1 MRCLDCGASAGALSG
16 PVHDAT
22 LSEPATAEPAH
33 ANGTEPLPP
42 GVHKASFAAMTLG
55 SIGIVYG
62 DIGTSPL
69 YAFREALKSASED
82 GLSRSEVIGIVSLM
96 FWALTIIVTLKY
108 VVFLLRTDNN
118 GEGGT
123 LSLMA
128 LAQKAYGRRTTTIF
142 VLGIAG
148 ASLFAGEAIITPAI
162 SVLSALEGLS
172 LVTDTFDPYIIP
184 MAIIILGVLFAVQRH
199 GTGRVSV
206 AFGPICV
213 VWFLTIGTLGA
224 AHVMDDPEVLW
235 ALSPTYAI
243 GFLFD
248 HGIAG
253 FIVLG
258 AVFLTVTG
266 CEALYADMGHFGRKP
281 ITAAWMWFVFPAL
294 TLNYFGQGA
303 MVLAHPENA
312 AEPFFLLA
320 PRELLVPLVI
330 LATMATVIASQAV
343 ITGAFSLTQQAV
355 QLGLLPRMQIRR
367 TSESAAG
374 QIYLPAVN
382 SLLFI
387 GVIAL
392 VMGFQTSSALSHA
405 YGIAVTG
412 TMVVTSC
419 LAYVIV
425 RRVWGF
431 SRLAAG
437 LIVAP
442 ILMIELTF
450 LSANLLKL
458 FSGAYVP
465 LLLGLG
471 MMIIMWTWRRGN
483 RIVQEKTRRESMK
496 LEELLEMLRK
506 SPPVRVPGTAVFL
519 TTDPETAPPA
529 LFHNLK
535 HNKVLHE
542 KLIMLNVF
550 TASYPRVS
558 EEQRAKIEII
568 DSDVTRVI
576 LNFGY
581 METPNVPRALAR
593 LKKQGLKFDIMTTS
607 FFLGRRVIVPDRR
620 SGMPQWQDKLFIAL
634 NRNATNATDFFQIPT
649 GRVVELGAQVTV

>member
-1 MRCLDCGASAGALSG
+1 MTDNAPASTGTTAHGEPDQHRKAPFWAL
-16 PVHDAT
+16 
-22 LSEPATAEPAH
+22 
-33 ANGTEPLPP
+33 
-42 GVHKASFAAMTLG
+42 TLG

-69 YAFREALKSASED
+69 YAFREALTAASAD
-82 GLSRSEVIGIVSLM
+82 GLARSEIIGIVSLM
-96 FWALTIIVTLKY
+96 FWSLTIIVTLKY

-172 LVTDTFDPYIIP
+172 LVTDAFDPYILP
-184 MAIIILGVLFAVQRH
+184 MAIIILGVLFSVQRH
-199 GTGRVSV
+199 GTGRVSA

-213 VWFLTIGTLGA
+213 VWFLSIGGLGA
-224 AHVMDDPEVLW
+224 MHILDDPKILY
-235 ALSPTYAI
+235 ALSPTFAV

-248 HGIAG
+248 HGFAG
-253 FIVLG
+253 LLVLG
-258 AVFLTVTG
+258 SVFLTVTG

-303 MVLAHPENA
+303 LVLARPEA
-312 AEPFFLLA
+312 AGNPFFLLA
-320 PRELLVPLVI
+320 PEELLVPLVI

-355 QLGLLPRMQIRR
+355 QLGLLPRMEIRR
-367 TSESAAG
+367 TSETAAG
-374 QIYLPAVN
+374 QIYMPVVN
-382 SLLFI
+382 TMLFV
-387 GVIAL
+387 GVISL
-392 VMGFQTSSALSHA
+392 VIGFGSSSALSHA

-412 TMVVTSC
+412 TMVVSSL

-425 RRVWGF
+425 RRVWGV
-431 SRLAAG
+431 SRPWTIA
-437 LIVAP
+437 IIAP
-442 ILMIELTF
+442 ILLIELTF

-458 FSGAYVP
+458 FQGAYVP
-465 LLLGLG
+465 LLLGIG
-471 MMIIMWTWRRGN
+471 MMLIMWTWRRGN
-483 RIVQEKTRRESMK
+483 QIVQEKTRRDSMK
-496 LEELLEMLRK
+496 LEDLLDMLRK

-519 TTDPETAPPA
+519 SNDVEVAPPA

-542 KLIMLNVF
+542 KLIMLTVF
-550 TASYPRVS
+550 TASYPRVA
-558 EEQRAKIEII
+558 EEQRAKVEKI
-568 DSDVTRVI
+568 DDDVTRVI

-607 FFLGRRVIVPDRR
+607 FFLGRKVIVPDRR
-620 SGMPQWQDKLFIAL
+620 SGMPRWQDKLFIAL

>member
-1 MRCLDCGASAGALSG
+1 MTDTAPAATGTIPAGE
-16 PVHDAT
+16 HDHH
-22 LSEPATAEPAH
+22 P
-33 ANGTEPLPP
+33 
-42 GVHKASFAAMTLG
+42 KASFWALTLG
-55 SIGIVYG
+55 SIGVVYG

-69 YAFREALKSASED
+69 YAFREALTAASAD
-82 GLSRSEVIGIVSLM
+82 GLSNNEIIGIVSLM
-96 FWALTIIVTLKY
+96 FWSLTIIVTLKY

-148 ASLFAGEAIITPAI
+148 ASLFSGEAIITPAI

-172 LVTDTFDPYIIP
+172 LVTDTFDPYILP
-184 MAIIILGVLFAVQRH
+184 MAIIILGVLFSVQRH
-199 GTGRVSV
+199 GTGRVSA

-213 VWFLTIGTLGA
+213 VWFLSIGALGVL
-224 AHVMDDPEVLW
+224 HILDDPKVLY

-243 GFLFD
+243 GFLIE
-248 HGIAG
+248 HGFAG
-253 FIVLG
+253 LLVLG
-258 AVFLTVTG
+258 SVFLTVTG

-294 TLNYFGQGA
+294 TLNYFGQGGL
-303 MVLAHPENA
+303 VLAHHEMA
-312 AEPFFLLA
+312 ANPFFLLA
-320 PRELLVPLVI
+320 PPELLVPLVI

-355 QLGLLPRMQIRR
+355 QLGLLPRMEIRR
-367 TSESAAG
+367 TSETAAG
-374 QIYLPAVN
+374 QIYLPVIN
-382 SLLFI
+382 TLLFV

-392 VMGFQTSSALSHA
+392 VVGFGSSSALSHA

-412 TMVVTSC
+412 TMVVSSL

-425 RRVWGF
+425 RRVWGL
-431 SRLAAG
+431 SRPVTM
-437 LIVAP
+437 LIIAP
-442 ILMIELTF
+442 ILAIELTF

-458 FSGAYVP
+458 FQGAYVP
-465 LLLGLG
+465 LLLGIG
-471 MMIIMWTWRRGN
+471 MMLIMWTWRRGN
-483 RIVQEKTRRESMK
+483 QIVQEKTRRDSMK
-496 LEELLEMLRK
+496 LEDLLAMLKK

-519 TTDPETAPPA
+519 SNDIEVAPPA

-542 KLIMLNVF
+542 KLIMLTVF
-550 TASYPRVS
+550 TASYPRIP
-558 EEQRAKIEII
+558 EEQRAKVERI
-568 DSDVTRVI
+568 DDDVTRVI

-607 FFLGRRVIVPDRR
+607 FFLGRKVIVPDRR
-620 SGMPQWQDKLFIAL
+620 SGMPRWQDKLFIAL

>member
-1 MRCLDCGASAGALSG
+1 MTDTAPASTGTTAHGEPDQHRKAPFWAL
-16 PVHDAT
+16 
-22 LSEPATAEPAH
+22 
-33 ANGTEPLPP
+33 
-42 GVHKASFAAMTLG
+42 TLG

-69 YAFREALKSASED
+69 YAFREALTAASVD
-82 GLSRSEVIGIVSLM
+82 GLARSEIIGIVSLM
-96 FWALTIIVTLKY
+96 FWSLTIIVTLKY

-172 LVTDTFDPYIIP
+172 LVTDAFDPYILP
-184 MAIIILGVLFAVQRH
+184 MAIIILGVLFSVQRH
-199 GTGRVSV
+199 GTGRVSA

-213 VWFLTIGTLGA
+213 VWFLTIGGLGA
-224 AHVMDDPEVLW
+224 MHILDDPKILY
-235 ALSPTYAI
+235 ALSPTFAV

-248 HGIAG
+248 HGLAG
-253 FIVLG
+253 LLVLG
-258 AVFLTVTG
+258 SVFLTVTG

-303 MVLAHPENA
+303 LVLARPEA
-312 AEPFFLLA
+312 AGNPFFLLA
-320 PRELLVPLVI
+320 PEELLVPLVI

-355 QLGLLPRMQIRR
+355 QLGLLPRMEIRR
-367 TSESAAG
+367 TSETAAG
-374 QIYLPAVN
+374 QIYMPVVN
-382 SLLFI
+382 TMLFV
-387 GVIAL
+387 GVISL
-392 VMGFQTSSALSHA
+392 VIGFGSSSALSHA

-412 TMVVTSC
+412 TMVVSSL

-425 RRVWGF
+425 RRVWGV
-431 SRLAAG
+431 SRPWTIA
-437 LIVAP
+437 IIAP
-442 ILMIELTF
+442 ILLIELTF

-458 FSGAYVP
+458 FQGAYVP
-465 LLLGLG
+465 LLLGIG
-471 MMIIMWTWRRGN
+471 MMLIMWTWRRGN
-483 RIVQEKTRRESMK
+483 QIVQEKTRRDSMK
-496 LEELLEMLRK
+496 LEDLLDMLRK

-519 TTDPETAPPA
+519 SNDVEVAPPA

-542 KLIMLNVF
+542 KLIMLTVF
-550 TASYPRVS
+550 TASYPRVA
-558 EEQRAKIEII
+558 EEQRAKVEKI
-568 DSDVTRVI
+568 DDDVTRVI

-607 FFLGRRVIVPDRR
+607 FFLGRKVIVPDRR
-620 SGMPQWQDKLFIAL
+620 SGMPRWQDKLFIAL